1 VGRARAR
8 RACRRRS
15 IENGYLDVG
24 VDETGIRRFR
34 IFVAQSG
41 DHFDADEFDISLLKR
56 IGQTGLR
63 LGDLLSDPGSPP
75 DVLDRLKVSS
85 IAATSSLRIPSS
97 KGNRHSWP

>member
-1 VGRARAR
+1 MNSVGPVSWEEPELGERVAVVP
-8 RACRRRS
+8 

-63 LGDLLSDPGSPP
+63 W
-75 DVLDRLKVSS
+75 
-85 IAATSSLRIPSS
+85 ATC
-97 KGNRHSWP
+97 